1 MLRLASKNWKT
12 TNLEILKFEA
22 RASHSSGQIL
32 AGFLRLSF
40 HNFFQM
46 TRLVKAFYSK
56 GLIPQ
61 GDLGEKVDN
70 STLKILNQSA
80 CASLP
85 DFDGFFR
92 MNFRLYGAG
101 A

>member
-1 MLRLASKNWKT
+1 M
-12 TNLEILKFEA
+12 
-22 RASHSSGQIL
+22 
-32 AGFLRLSF
+32 
-40 HNFFQM
+40 
-46 TRLVKAFYSK
+46 
-56 GLIPQ
+56 

-80 CASLP
+80 ASLP

>member
-1 MLRLASKNWKT
+1 MKIDKDRVLLLYYSVSYQNKMFNFAPLTSKNWKT

-46 TRLVKAFYSK
+46 TRLVKVFYSK
-56 GLIPQ
+56 GSYLM
-61 GDLGEKVDN
+61 GD
-70 STLKILNQSA
+70 
-80 CASLP
+80 
-85 DFDGFFR
+85 
-92 MNFRLYGAG
+92 
-101 A
+101 

>member
-1 MLRLASKNWKT
+1 
-12 TNLEILKFEA
+12 
-22 RASHSSGQIL
+22 
-32 AGFLRLSF
+32 
-40 HNFFQM
+40 M

-56 GLIPQ
+56 GLIPL

-80 CASLP
+80 CFASLP

-92 MNFRLYGAG
+92 MNFRLYEAG

>member
-1 MLRLASKNWKT
+1 
-12 TNLEILKFEA
+12 
-22 RASHSSGQIL
+22 
-32 AGFLRLSF
+32 
-40 HNFFQM
+40 M

-56 GLIPQ
+56 GLIPH
-61 GDLGEKVDN
+61 GGFGEKVDN

-80 CASLP
+80 CFALLP
-85 DFDGFFR
+85 DFGGFFR

>member
-1 MLRLASKNWKT
+1 
-12 TNLEILKFEA
+12 
-22 RASHSSGQIL
+22 
-32 AGFLRLSF
+32 
-40 HNFFQM
+40 M

-56 GLIPQ
+56 GLIPH
-61 GDLGEKVDN
+61 GRLGEKVDN

-80 CASLP
+80 DSLP

>member
-1 MLRLASKNWKT
+1 M
-12 TNLEILKFEA
+12 
-22 RASHSSGQIL
+22 
-32 AGFLRLSF
+32 SF

-56 GLIPQ
+56 GSYLM

-80 CASLP
+80 CFASLP

>member
-1 MLRLASKNWKT
+1 M
-12 TNLEILKFEA
+12 
-22 RASHSSGQIL
+22 
-32 AGFLRLSF
+32 
-40 HNFFQM
+40 
-46 TRLVKAFYSK
+46 
-56 GLIPQ
+56 

-80 CASLP
+80 CFTTLP

-92 MNFRLYGAG
+92 MNFRLYGAD